1 MSAQPADH
9 GDGGLS
15 LLELIIALMLSG
27 LIVAAVASFFISSL
41 RTQQEV
47 TSVTA
52 TTSRGQLVGSM
63 IERAVRN
70 ALYVAPIG
78 AAGSDTLT
86 VRTSLD
92 GELTCQTFDFS
103 GGSIEVT
110 TSNDTWQPELQA
122 VGPSPVFRETGDQ
135 VSYSFDLDTDSAPVH
150 ISGEVGPRSRQ
161 ETGLGVC

>member
-1 MSAQPADH
+1 MSGSSIDH
-9 GDGGLS
+9 RDAGLS

-27 LIVAAVASFFISSL
+27 LIIAAVASFFISSL
-41 RTQQEV
+41 RTQEEV
-47 TSVTA
+47 TSVTS
-52 TTSRGQLVGSM
+52 TTNRGQVVGAM

-92 GELTCQTFDFS
+92 GALTCQTFNFS
-103 GGSIEVT
+103 GGSIAIT
-110 TSNDTWQPELQA
+110 TSGDTWTPEVQEIGA
-122 VGPSPVFRETGDQ
+122 SPVFRETGDQ
-135 VSYSFDLDTDSAPVH
+135 VSYSFDLRTDSAPVH

-161 ETGLGVC
+161 ESGLGVC